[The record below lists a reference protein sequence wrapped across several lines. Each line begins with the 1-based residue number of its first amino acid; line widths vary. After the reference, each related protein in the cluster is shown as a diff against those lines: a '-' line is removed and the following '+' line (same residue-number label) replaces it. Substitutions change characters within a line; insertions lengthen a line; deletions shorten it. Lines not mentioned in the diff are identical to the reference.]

1 MYNKEIVEEINDK
14 ELFLRK
20 ISLSDS
26 EFFFSSLKEEVVS
39 KFLSL
44 GPLTSKEYSKKL
56 IKNYLKYW
64 DKNTQ
69 FNYIIEIRKDTNIGD
84 NIKQIGSI
92 SIWNISWLHK
102 RGEVGIWIIPR
113 YWHQGMAKK
122 AINLIRIIG
131 FNHLKLNR
139 LEAHIAIN
147 NKTSIN
153 LFKTCNFTEEGILKD
168 YLNLR
173 GTFTNAVLLASL
185 RK

>member
-131 FNHLKLNR
+131 FNHLKLN
-139 LEAHIAIN
+139 I
-147 NKTSIN
+147 KG
-153 LFKTCNFTEEGILKD
+153 LFEFERD
-168 YLNLR
+168 VY
-173 GTFTNAVLLASL
+173 
-185 RK
+185 